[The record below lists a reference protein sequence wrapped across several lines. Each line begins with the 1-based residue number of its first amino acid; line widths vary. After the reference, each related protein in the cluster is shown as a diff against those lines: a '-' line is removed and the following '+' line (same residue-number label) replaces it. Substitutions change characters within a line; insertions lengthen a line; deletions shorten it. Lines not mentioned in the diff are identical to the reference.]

1 MNQRRLLVLSSIFP
15 FSLFATTTLIIGE
28 MAKANQM
35 TWRHADGFHSHI
47 VRSSNKRRLRQHLLS
62 LPLSLVL
69 VAPLKTN
76 KRRRRRLSLLFL
88 CLSRWTKLSSV
99 EYIQRSGR
107 SSVKQCPV
115 SLQRTSTRK
124 VTVARAQ
131 GLVVREMFHRND
143 VGEQGQRNATHPDRP
158 FSGNPDKGT

>member
-1 MNQRRLLVLSSIFP
+1 
-15 FSLFATTTLIIGE
+15 

-47 VRSSNKRRLRQHLLS
+47 VRSSNKRRLRPHLLS
-62 LPLSLVL
+62 LPLSLVV